1 MTIRSPRI
9 PVAFL
14 RRPLRNQ
21 AGGVPAVFV
30 HVLLLLLVL
39 GQIVYLASRHR
50 KRWDL
55 TSDQL
60 WSLTDST
67 RNLVARLDK
76 QLLIEAYFSPKEKLP
91 VTHREVRSV
100 LDNFLDELVQLGRG
114 KVVVQR
120 FDPNSD
126 KAIADRCKR
135 VGVQPLDLRAG
146 TTTSVSLDRHWLG
159 LRLIYGGSKQKVL
172 PQALAQSSFVA
183 EAMITPAIKEVV
195 TESKYKFG
203 YMEWP
208 VQAPGQQQGIGWN
221 VLRTHESIAKRYEFQ
236 NVKNEDA
243 PLLAD
248 DLQTLFL
255 YRPNGLTDREKY
267 VLDQFVV
274 KGGTLV

>member
-100 LDNFLDELVQLGRG
+100 LDNFLDELVQ
-114 KVVVQR
+114 R
-120 FDPNSD
+120 FTLTD
-126 KAIADRCKR
+126 AMEF
-135 VGVQPLDLRAG
+135 RARRL
-146 TTTSVSLDRHWLG
+146 VEG
-159 LRLIYGGSKQKVL
+159 L
-172 PQALAQSSFVA
+172 ALALQGSLLLRHAPQLVA
-183 EAMITPAIKEVV
+183 
-195 TESKYKFG
+195 
-203 YMEWP
+203 
-208 VQAPGQQQGIGWN
+208 
-221 VLRTHESIAKRYEFQ
+221 
-236 NVKNEDA
+236 DA
-243 PLLAD
+243 FCATRLGGAGG
-248 DLQTLFL
+248 
-255 YRPNGLTDREKY
+255 R
-267 VLDQFVV
+267 QF
-274 KGGTLV
+274 GTLPAGIDALAIVERSLPG